1 MLRAALYSR
10 ATRAEGFVVTVKFL
24 SPEWAEQVKV
34 ALNGDDVFRSAAA
47 ASSARLLQVIT
58 GPEGETRYWIT
69 IGEGAID
76 MGLGELENPD
86 ATIVQSYDTAVAL
99 ARSELSPMT
108 AFMTGK
114 IKVQGNMGLLLGL
127 QGALSR
133 LPTAMATLDVEY

>member
-1 MLRAALYSR
+1 M
-10 ATRAEGFVVTVKFL
+10 FVTMKFL

-34 ALNGDDVFRSAAA
+34 ALNADDAFRSAAA
-47 ASSARLLQVIT
+47 SSSARLLQIIA

-76 MGLGELENPD
+76 MGLGALESPD
-86 ATIVQSYDTAVAL
+86 ATISQSYETAVAL
-99 ARSELSPMT
+99 ARSELSPVT